1 MDHCPVPLRCGAP
14 SAGSP
19 LPLNVVR
26 AAAPSAAGLV
36 LDTAA
41 SGGPDLEVLI
51 ASFARLSPAGRRH
64 VALVRCML
72 AAAETAS

>member
-1 MDHCPVPLRCGAP
+1 MPRASALWGAQRGQP
-14 SAGSP
+14 
-19 LPLNVVR
+19 
-26 AAAPSAAGLV
+26 AAAERGPCRGASAAGLV